1 VGGVLAWAE
10 QVITLE
16 LKRDGT
22 DSPNYGE
29 LLADGIVIGQT
40 LEDTDRHLEEGGE
53 KLYGETAIP
62 RGRYRIVLSYSYRF
76 KRIMPEVLG
85 VSTHTGVRI
94 HGGNDEVDTLGCPL
108 LGRVRT
114 ATGIKDCHDA
124 NEYLVDLL
132 TYAAERNE
140 DVWLEVS

>member
-1 VGGVLAWAE
+1 
-10 QVITLE
+10 VILE
-16 LKRDGT
+16 LKRDGQ

-29 LLADGIVIGQT
+29 LFADGLLIGQT
-40 LEDTDRHLEEGGE
+40 LEDTDRHLEDGGG

-62 RGRYRIVLSYSYRF
+62 RGRYRVTLSYSNRF
-76 KRIMPEVLG
+76 KRVMPEVLG

-114 ATGIKDCHDA
+114 ATGIADCRAA
-124 NEYLVDLL
+124 NEHLMDLL
-132 TYAAERNE
+132 EYAAERNE
-140 DVWLEVS
+140 AVWLVVSCARYSPTAS